1 MLIFLIHE
9 TVGLVNTGRLAGRGS
24 FSEDR
29 GVTAAVWK
37 RLALLLLMLAAGA
50 GAVVWLA
57 RGPEAVR
64 LADHL
69 EPVDLESQGG
79 RFAAFA
85 PDHALSGP
93 VTLGGETHP
102 SLTPPLPATLD
113 FDVRVPADAAL
124 QFSVGIQSEREV
136 SRAKVELEVAVE
148 SEGERTIV
156 YREVFR
162 SFQMNR
168 WYPRRVD
175 LSAWSAKAARLSL
188 HTRPAFGI
196 ESAPW
201 ADRIRVAWG
210 NPVVT
215 RREARPAA
223 ARSLGSH
230 TGERPSIL
238 LVLVDTL
245 RADYLGSYGFEGD
258 VSPALDRLA
267 AESLRFANCFSQAPW
282 TKPSVA
288 TLFTSLYPEVHGLT
302 NHEGLFWGPEQA
314 EMKTGVMPEEA
325 FTLAEALRE
334 RGYRTAGFMTNPML
348 APTYGFDQGFE
359 TYQFYEVQDLSNPV
373 MDAAYNWLD
382 ALPAG
387 QPFFA
392 YLHLMDVHGPYDAPR
407 EDFDALRD
415 SPSLGSPYHL
425 TEEEVDGISGY
436 LKRIP
441 WAQTEE
447 ARELL
452 NWRAHYAAGI
462 RDFDR
467 RFSSFIERLRTSG
480 RLDQTYLVLTSDHGD
495 ELFEHRGWDHG
506 HSLFDHQLHVPL
518 FIRRPHGEG
527 ARVVE
532 NVVSII
538 DIMPT
543 LLSIAGI
550 EPPASLQGRNLSRLF
565 AASFTDSPDDND
577 DNEVSHGTATSDRPG
592 LHAVRTRRHKL
603 IFDLDTG
610 ETRLFDVESD
620 PGEQENLAD
629 QRTEIVRRLRDQ
641 LLTQVAESTAQGA
654 LEKRT
659 APVPDELV
667 EQLRTLGYVQ

>member
-1 MLIFLIHE
+1 
-9 TVGLVNTGRLAGRGS
+9 VGLVKTGPVAEPRTFG
-24 FSEDR
+24 EDLV
-29 GVTAAVWK
+29 VTSAVLK
-37 RLALLLLMLAAGA
+37 RLALLLLILGA
-50 GAVVWLA
+50 GALATVWLA
-57 RGPEAVR
+57 RGPNALRLVDQLEA
-64 LADHL
+64 ADL
-69 EPVDLESQGG
+69 DYRTGQ
-79 RFAAFA
+79 FAAFA
-85 PDHALSGP
+85 PDSKLSGA
-93 VTLGGETHP
+93 VTLDGETQP
-102 SLTPPLPATLD
+102 SLTPPLPASLA
-113 FDVRVPADAAL
+113 FDVRVPADPVL
-124 QFSVGIQSEREV
+124 QFSVGIQSERDV
-136 SRAKVELEVAVE
+136 SRAKVELEVTVE
-148 SEGERTIV
+148 SEGERTTV

-168 WYPRRVD
+168 WYPRRID

-188 HTRPAFGI
+188 HTRAAFGI
-196 ESAPW
+196 ASAPW
-201 ADRIRVAWG
+201 ADRVRVAWG
-210 NPVVT
+210 DPVLT
-215 RREARPAA
+215 RREARPATTG
-223 ARSLGSH
+223 SLGSH

-258 VSPALDRLA
+258 VSPAMDRLA
-267 AESLRFANCFSQAPW
+267 AESVRFANCFSQAPW

-288 TLFTSLYPEVHGLT
+288 SLFTSLYPEAHGLT
-302 NHEGLFWGPEQA
+302 NHEGLFWGPEQTG
-314 EMKTGVMPEEA
+314 MKTGVMPEEA

-359 TYQFYEVQDLSNPV
+359 TYQFFEVQDLSNLV
-373 MDAAYNWLD
+373 MDAAYHWLD

-392 YLHLMDVHGPYDAPR
+392 YVHFMDVHGPYDAPR
-407 EDFDALRD
+407 EDVDALRD

-425 TEEEVDGISGY
+425 TEEEIEGISGY

-452 NWRAHYAAGI
+452 NWRAQYAAGI

-467 RFSSFIERLRTSG
+467 RFSSFIERLRASG
-480 RLDQTYLVLTSDHGD
+480 RLDQTFLVLTSDHGE
-495 ELFEHRGWDHG
+495 ELFEHGGWDHG

-532 NVVSII
+532 NVVSVI

-550 EPPASLQGRNLSRLF
+550 ETPASLQGRDLSRLF
-565 AASFTDSPDDND
+565 SASLIEPPDDSEDND
-577 DNEVSHGTATSDRPG
+577 DNGVSHGTATSDRPG
-592 LHAVRTRRHKL
+592 LHSVRTRRHKL
-603 IFDLDTG
+603 IFDLDSG
-610 ETRLFDVESD
+610 ETWLFEIESD
-620 PGEQENLAD
+620 SEERENLAD
-629 QRTEIVRRLRDQ
+629 QRKEMVLRLREQ
-641 LLTQVAESTAQGA
+641 LLTHVAEATAQGA
-654 LEKRT
+654 LEKRI
-659 APVPDELV
+659 APVPGELV
-667 EQLRTLGYVQ
+667 ERLRGLGYVQ